1 MSNPLYPHLFSELT
15 IARKTLRNRV
25 CLTAT
30 VTNFARNNQIT
41 EAWRN
46 FLIER
51 ARGGVGMLVSEIIAV
66 DPEAIAQSSTVT
78 GFDDTNEAAF
88 KAISSDVH
96 QHGALLVGQLWHPG
110 RQQLWHPTRSP
121 AGVSDLPDPY
131 SGTVPHVMTSA
142 EVQRVAQAYVATA
155 RRLADCGFDGV
166 ELHGAHGYLIM
177 QFLSPASNTR
187 SDRYGGDLEGRTQF
201 AREIASGIREACG
214 AGFIIGLK
222 MPADEGVVGGID
234 PDEAQRITTRLADAG
249 AFDYFAYGQGNFSL
263 SLETHVPDLY
273 FQPGHFIDL
282 HKRMRAASGNV
293 PVMALGRIGT
303 PDIAEKVVAEGY
315 GDLVGMTRALVTD
328 AAWADKAQHGQAED
342 IRPCVF
348 DNFCWGEIHQGK
360 PLVEHHNPHL
370 GHKGEAHQLPVATDQ
385 RRKISVIGAGPAG
398 MEAAWV
404 AAARGH
410 SVTLIGASSHLG
422 GALRLEASLPGRE
435 EMARITEHQTHLAK
449 RYGVE
454 FVLNKRITRAQ
465 DLAAYQ
471 PDAIVLATGSQQR
484 QPWAIDSTSQA
495 ISAMSARDYA
505 AHGPSSPGEL
515 AVLIDEDGSAAV
527 YGVADRLAQQFR
539 HVIVVTSR
547 PHIAR
552 GVNHCSAIG
561 VYRRLYSAGVEL
573 RPARESTGFAD
584 SMLSLVNPYSG
595 QREAIENVDL
605 LVYATPRVA
614 QDALSTELADLG
626 VHLIGDCRSP
636 RNLFAAIHGG
646 YAAGEAL

>member
-1 MSNPLYPHLFSELT
+1 MPNAHYPHLFSELT
-15 IARKTLRNRV
+15 IAGKTLRNRV

-41 EAWRN
+41 DAWRN

-51 ARGGVGMLVSEIIAV
+51 ARGGVGMLVSEVIAV
-66 DPEAIAQSSTVT
+66 DEQAIAQSSTVT
-78 GFDDTNEAAF
+78 GFDGTNEAAF
-88 KAISSDVH
+88 KAVAADVH
-96 QHGALLVGQLWHPG
+96 QEGALLVGQLWHPG

-131 SGTVPHVMTSA
+131 SGTVPHVMTTT

-187 SDRYGGDLEGRTQF
+187 NDTYGGDLQGRTQF
-201 AREIASGIREACG
+201 AREVAKGIREACG
-214 AGFIIGLK
+214 AGFIVGLK
-222 MPADEGVVGGID
+222 MPADEGVPGGID
-234 PDEAQRITTRLADAG
+234 PHEAERITARLADTG
-249 AFDYFAYGQGNFSL
+249 DFDYFAYGQGNFSL

-282 HKRMRAASGNV
+282 HKRMRAAAGNV

-303 PDIAEKVVAEGY
+303 PDFAEKVVAQGY

-328 AAWADKAQHGQAED
+328 AAWASKAQQGQAED

-370 GHKGEAHQLPVATDQ
+370 GHAGEAHRLPTAAQ
-385 RRKISVIGAGPAG
+385 QARRITVIGTGPAG

-410 SVTLIGASSHLG
+410 HVTLIGASDHLG
-422 GALRLEASLPGRE
+422 GALALEANLPGRA
-435 EMARITEHQTHLAK
+435 EMARIIEHQTHLAK

-454 FVLNKRITRAQ
+454 LVLNKHVTGAQ

-471 PDAIVLATGSQQR
+471 PDAIVLATGSIQR
-484 QPWAIDSTSQA
+484 LPAAIDGTPQV
-495 ISAMSARDYA
+495 ISARDYA
-505 AHGPSSPGEL
+505 AQCDPSRGEL

-527 YGVADRLAQQFR
+527 YGVADRLAQHFR
-539 HVIVVTSR
+539 KVMIITSR

-552 GVNHCSAIG
+552 AVNHCSAIG

-573 RPARESTGFAD
+573 RPARETAGFAQGV
-584 SMLSLVNPYSG
+584 LRLVNPYSG
-595 QREAIENVDL
+595 QEETIEGVDL

-614 QDALSTELADLG
+614 QDALAAQFTQLA

-636 RNLFAAIHGG
+636 RNLLAAIQGG
-646 YAAGEAL
+646 YAISEAL